1 MKFLCFFFSKSK
13 IDKREETDGK
23 KLNNKKVQRIS
34 SEDGGSIC
42 EKNSDTKQIKSKYPQ
57 DEDISSDEEVDIG
70 WGEGDVQSSS
80 DDEDEEKLA
89 LQTEQVCTL

>member
-1 MKFLCFFFSKSK
+1 M
-13 IDKREETDGK
+13 DGK
-23 KLNNKKVQRIS
+23 KLNNKKVHRVS
-34 SEDGGSIC
+34 GESGGSTC

-57 DEDISSDEEVDIG
+57 DEDISSDEEVDISR
-70 WGEGDVQSSS
+70 GEGDMQSSS